1 MCITGAAFL
10 LLCPVLLCR
19 SARRRSSRPTW
30 HEVLEAEGGGRRRGG
45 GRAVKA
51 SPSPVKAAVQRA
63 LNGPQFAVGSG
74 YNDYFIVILQVA
86 YVDFVGFDLGVL
98 STCPFAMPNLP
109 NFHPIKQ
116 NQADRE
122 TTKSKTTKCSVK
134 PPWSPRTLTISQRF
148 HMCHQKQV

>member
-1 MCITGAAFL
+1 MPTSSFLSFDTTVPRDGESFIAKTVWGHFRCDWPQTESNSISGAKAFVVSPLVHLFLIQGKLMCITGAAFL

-74 YNDYFIVILQVA
+74 YND
-86 YVDFVGFDLGVL
+86 
-98 STCPFAMPNLP
+98 ST
-109 NFHPIKQ
+109 
-116 NQADRE
+116 
-122 TTKSKTTKCSVK
+122 SS
-134 PPWSPRTLTISQRF
+134 
-148 HMCHQKQV
+148 